1 VRTVEVRFGMLV
13 GFVLSFLLGC
23 GLGAF
28 YTVA

>member
-1 VRTVEVRFGMLV
+1 MVEVRFGMLV
-13 GFVLSFLLGC
+13 GFVLSFLLGS